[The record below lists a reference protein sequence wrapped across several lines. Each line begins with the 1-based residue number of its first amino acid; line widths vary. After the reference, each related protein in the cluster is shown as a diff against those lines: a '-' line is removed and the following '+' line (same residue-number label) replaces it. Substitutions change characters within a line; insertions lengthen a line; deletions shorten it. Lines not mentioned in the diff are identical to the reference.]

1 MKCTLCL
8 RTVNITNEEL
18 LRIDSTDPII
28 RELQSRFA
36 AVVDQVNHVELND
49 FANDTDLTQFIERHR
64 KLDNAMFEYS
74 YDMEE
79 LITLMK
85 ETRE

>member
-1 MKCTLCL
+1 M
-8 RTVNITNEEL
+8 NITNEEL

-36 AVVDQVNHVELND
+36 AVVDRVDHVELND
-49 FANDTDLTQFIERHR
+49 FANDTDLTQFIARHR
-64 KLDNAMFEYS
+64 ELDNAMFEYS

-85 ETRE
+85 EMRE